1 VSFTNDSTSRDGTLG
16 GGRDSG
22 GAGSGPGGDGNAPAL
37 PPRTLSLVAA
47 VAALAGVVVY
57 AVGLPESIGL
67 FGSPLSDLTL
77 PAALLVFFVTTVV
90 ASVMV
95 TRAPWRVVD
104 IVVASVLGVAG
115 GLVFAVWNAFAWE
128 PISGA
133 LAFFPPASAILVGV
147 WLLPGVLGGLV
158 IRKPGAAVYTEL
170 VAATLSA
177 LIGNQWGFA
186 TVWYGLLEGLGAEVV
201 FALLLYRAF
210 GWPTAL
216 LAGAGAGVTVGV
228 LDSLL
233 YYPTFS
239 AGYKLAYVGLAVVSG
254 VVIAGLGSWALTRA
268 MARSGALAPLPSGRV
283 TERV

>member
-1 VSFTNDSTSRDGTLG
+1 MSFTNDSTSRDGTLG

-22 GAGSGPGGDGNAPAL
+22 GAGRGPGGDGNAPAM

-57 AVGLPESIGL
+57 AVGLPESVGL

-128 PISGA
+128 PIKGA
-133 LAFFPPASAILVGV
+133 LAFFPPASAIFVGV
-147 WLLPGVLGGLV
+147 WLLPAVLGGLV

-210 GWPTAL
+210 GWPTSL

-239 AGYKLAYVGLAVVSG
+239 AAYKLAYVGLAVVSG